1 MLIVE
6 WHFMPIEKGH
16 RRGRHATIHRD
27 LIRRPRGLY
36 CHLVLVFQ
44 LFIWGRSEPPKNNSL
59 AWTEA
64 LSVRPMVTWLT
75 PLNPA
80 YNFAKD
86 LAARTIEKI
95 DQNRAVLKC

>member
-27 LIRRPRGLY
+27 LICRPCGLY

-44 LFIWGRSEPPKNNSL
+44 LFIWGRSEPPKDNSL
-59 AWTEA
+59 AWAEL
-64 LSVRPMVTWLT
+64 LSARAMVTWPT
-75 PLNPA
+75 PLNPG
-80 YNFAKD
+80 YNFAKN
-86 LAARTIEKI
+86 LAARTVEKI
-95 DQNRAVLKC
+95 DQDRAVPKC